1 MAASTDPA
9 SLSNLQDIVMPEAVS
24 WWPLAPGWYGIAFLL
39 LVFAVWGTLRRLRSY
54 RRNAYRRQALQA
66 LQVLGAASGDPETR
80 GRVLADVAELLRR
93 VALSAYPRRRIVG
106 LTGEAWLAFL
116 DETGG
121 GDAFSRGSGRLLI
134 SGVYRTSG
142 DYPADSVREVL
153 ALATG
158 WVNDHRPGAE

>member
-9 SLSNLQDIVMPEAVS
+9 SLSNLHDVVMPEAVS
-24 WWPLAPGWYGIAFLL
+24 WWPLAPGWYVIASLL
-39 LVFAVWGTLRRLRSY
+39 LVFVVWATLHNLRRY
-54 RRNAYRRQALQA
+54 RRNAYRRQALQELQA
-66 LQVLGAASGDPETR
+66 LGSASGDPETR

-93 VALSAYPRRRIVG
+93 VALSAYPRSRIVG

-121 GDAFSRGSGRLLI
+121 GDAFSRGSGRLLVT
-134 SGVYRTSG
+134 GAYRTSG
-142 DYPADSVREVL
+142 DYPADSVRKVL
-153 ALATG
+153 TLATG